1 MNNIVEN
8 FNKINSNIKN
18 LKTIKPVNIVAI
30 SKTFSLEHIRPL
42 INYGHNHFGENK
54 VQEALSKWKLVKN
67 ENKNLKLHMVGRL
80 QTNKARNAVEI
91 FDFIHS
97 LDSQKLAD
105 VLAKHQL
112 NLGKQLKYFIQVNIG
127 NEIQK
132 SGVPVSEIDSF
143 YNYCVKSA
151 KLDVIGLMIIP
162 PNNQN
167 TKIYFKSINELNQS
181 LALKE
186 LSMGMS
192 ADYTDAIQYGATFVR
207 IGSSIFGSR
216 SQQ

>member
-97 LDSQKLAD
+97 LDSQRLAD
-105 VLAKHQL
+105 VLSKSEI
-112 NLGKQLKYFIQVNIG
+112 NSGKNLKYFIQINIG
-127 NEIQK
+127 KETQK
-132 SGVPVSEIDSF
+132 SGISVNELDSF
-143 YNYCVKSA
+143 YDYCSKEK
-151 KLDVIGLMIIP
+151 KLNILGLMVIP
-162 PNNQN
+162 PVNKN
-167 TKIYFKSINELNQS
+167 TEEYFKHLNELNKS
-181 LALKE
+181 LGLKE

-192 ADYTDAIQYGATFVR
+192 SDYEKAIKHESTFVR

-216 SQQ
+216 S

>member
-97 LDSQKLAD
+97 LDSQRLAD
-105 VLAKHQL
+105 VLSKSEI
-112 NLGKQLKYFIQVNIG
+112 NSGKNLKYFIQINIG
-127 NEIQK
+127 KETQK
-132 SGVPVSEIDSF
+132 SGISVNELDSF
-143 YNYCVKSA
+143 YDYCSKEK
-151 KLDVIGLMIIP
+151 KLNILGLMVIP
-162 PNNQN
+162 PVNKN
-167 TKIYFKSINELNQS
+167 TEEYFKHLNELNKS
-181 LALKE
+181 LGLKE

-192 ADYTDAIQYGATFVR
+192 SDYEKAIKHESTFVR

-216 SQQ
+216 V